1 MICIKCGRC
10 NSSLYTVYNKTNIK
24 LNECNRC
31 SNICDEYMERN
42 TFLIFINILF
52 LKPEVYRHI
61 IFNRLEYHDKFIHV
75 FFLKMII
82 LFLIINAYLHPNF
95 ESDHREG
102 GRTFSDFFLMNT
114 TFGENTQRSY
124 PTEYNCSSYTLFM
137 YKYDDKHKL
146 YGLYNIFNQSN
157 VPNLVNIHKNKF
169 LTCIFHNRFRDH
181 NVCILNRKY
190 EHTED
195 YDKRLIDLFLHNK
208 ESPGGKDVQLSR
220 WKAHLNSWKE
230 QQSSWKGQQSSWK
243 GQQSSWKGHL
253 SEGGKTPSESPSWT
267 NLLPFRD
274 AKKKLLQ
281 LVQRSLKYES
291 IFKLKKNHQLLRNDI
306 VTLKNAE
313 EYNSLFQITN
323 VLVYYHIDEH
333 KIVLETREKEAYNIH
348 YLLNFLWSIF
358 FYQKGSEKKNY
369 FKSEANSFVRK
380 ASTKGVCPD
389 PRKENFP
396 SNKCYDYELQDHPY
410 ENLNNSGDKLN
421 SLCRNIFKNI
431 DFTFHKNVDEIT
443 KKQNQKKKKFKIKQI
458 SMYSKLLFSDLDN
471 EKYIL
476 KICNSSFSF
485 KKLKSVVINYLVY
498 FLLLCIFT
506 YLLKLYQE
514 RKYRIRIT
522 MVKYNYLFMLFV
534 LSNYPLVIYFILKV
548 FNYNY
553 INIYLHVYT
562 ITCNT
567 IAYYIFISSDGNY
580 ICYSIFSVLASYL
593 LKNFLMLKLGDYL

>member
-31 SNICDEYMERN
+31 RNICDEYMEKN

-52 LKPEVYRHI
+52 LKPQVYRHI
-61 IFNRLEYHDKFIHV
+61 IFNRLKYHDKFIHV

-95 ESDHREG
+95 ENDHKEG
-102 GRTFSDFFLMNT
+102 GTFSDFFLKNS
-114 TFGENTQRSY
+114 TFGDSTQRNY
-124 PTEYNCSSYTLFM
+124 PNQYNCSSYTLFM

-181 NVCILNRKY
+181 NMCILNRKY

-195 YDKRLIDLFLHNK
+195 YDKHLIDLFLHNK
-208 ESPGGKDVQLSR
+208 ENYRREHV
-220 WKAHLNSWKE
+220 
-230 QQSSWKGQQSSWK
+230 QQSTWNAQLGM
-243 GQQSSWKGHL
+243 GDTLLH
-253 SEGGKTPSESPSWT
+253 GKSTSDTLNWT
-267 NLLPFRD
+267 KLHPFRD
-274 AKKKLLQ
+274 ATTWLSQ
-281 LVQRSLKYES
+281 LIQGSVKYKS

-313 EYNSLFQITN
+313 ERNSLFQIIN
-323 VLVYYHIDEH
+323 VLVYYHIDEY
-333 KIVLETREKEAYNIH
+333 KLVLETREKEAYNIH
-348 YLLNFLWSIF
+348 YLFKILRSIF
-358 FYQKGSEKKNY
+358 FYQKGSETKNY
-369 FKSEANSFVRK
+369 FKSETNSFVK
-380 ASTKGVCPD
+380 KPSTRDVCPD
-389 PRKENFP
+389 TTKEFFFSQNH
-396 SNKCYDYELQDHPY
+396 CYDCDLHGDRYEYVHR
-410 ENLNNSGDKLN
+410 SGDELN

-443 KKQNQKKKKFKIKQI
+443 KKQNQKKHKFKIKQI

-485 KKLKSVVINYLVY
+485 KKLKSMTINYMVY
-498 FLLLCIFT
+498 FLFLCIFT
-506 YLLKLYQE
+506 YILKLYQE
-514 RKYRIRIT
+514 KKYKIKIT

-562 ITCNT
+562 IICNT
-567 IAYYIFISSDGNY
+567 IAYHIFISNDGNY

-593 LKNFLMLKLGDYL
+593 LKNFLMIKIGHYI

>member
-10 NSSLYTVYNKTNIK
+10 NSSLYTVYDKTNIK

-31 SNICDEYMERN
+31 SNICDEYMEKN

-61 IFNRLEYHDKFIHV
+61 IFNRLKYHDKFIHV

-102 GRTFSDFFLMNT
+102 GIFSDYFLMNT
-114 TFGENTQRSY
+114 SFGESTQWNY

-146 YGLYNIFNQSN
+146 YGLYNIFNHSN

-208 ESPGGKDVQLSR
+208 ESYGGKHMQPST
-220 WKAHLNSWKE
+220 WKAQL
-230 QQSSWKGQQSSWK
+230 
-243 GQQSSWKGHL
+243 
-253 SEGGKTPSESPSWT
+253 TPK
-267 NLLPFRD
+267 R
-274 AKKKLLQ
+274 LLQ
-281 LVQRSLKYES
+281 LIQRSVKYES
-291 IFKLKKNHQLLRNDI
+291 IFKLKKNNQLLRNDI
-306 VTLKNAE
+306 VTLKNSE
-313 EYNSLFQITN
+313 ERNSLFQIIN

-333 KIVLETREKEAYNIH
+333 KLVLETREKEAYNIH
-348 YLLNFLWSIF
+348 YFVNFLRTIF
-358 FYQKGSEKKNY
+358 FYQKGREKKNY

-380 ASTKGVCPD
+380 PSSNGVCPD
-389 PRKENFP
+389 PRKEFFP
-396 SNKCYDYELQDHPY
+396 PNKCYDCDIHDDSYG
-410 ENLNNSGDKLN
+410 NLHNSGDELN

-431 DFTFHKNVDEIT
+431 DFTYHKNVDEIT
-443 KKQNQKKKKFKIKQI
+443 KKQNQKKHKFKIKQI

-485 KKLKSVVINYLVY
+485 KKLK
-498 FLLLCIFT
+498 
-506 YLLKLYQE
+506 
-514 RKYRIRIT
+514 
-522 MVKYNYLFMLFV
+522 
-534 LSNYPLVIYFILKV
+534 
-548 FNYNY
+548 
-553 INIYLHVYT
+553 
-562 ITCNT
+562 
-567 IAYYIFISSDGNY
+567 
-580 ICYSIFSVLASYL
+580 
-593 LKNFLMLKLGDYL
+593 

>member
-31 SNICDEYMERN
+31 SNICDEYMEKN

-61 IFNRLEYHDKFIHV
+61 IFNRLKYHDKFIHV

-95 ESDHREG
+95 ENDHREG
-102 GRTFSDFFLMNT
+102 GTFSDFFLNNT
-114 TFGENTQRSY
+114 TFGESTFRNY
-124 PTEYNCSSYTLFM
+124 PNQDNCSSYTLFM

-146 YGLYNIFNQSN
+146 YGLHNIFNQSN

-208 ESPGGKDVQLSR
+208 NYGGKDVQAS
-220 WKAHLNSWKE
+220 K
-230 QQSSWKGQQSSWK
+230 WKGQ
-243 GQQSSWKGHL
+243 L
-253 SEGGKTPSESPSWT
+253 SEGPTPPGEKSTSESPNWT
-267 NLLPFRD
+267 NLHPFVD
-274 AKKKLLQ
+274 AKKRLLKLI
-281 LVQRSLKYES
+281 QRSVKYES
-291 IFKLKKNHQLLRNDI
+291 IFKLRKNHQLLRNDI
-306 VTLKNAE
+306 VTLKNSE
-313 EYNSLFQITN
+313 ERNSLFQIIN
-323 VLVYYHIDEH
+323 VLVFYHIDEY
-333 KIVLETREKEAYNIH
+333 KLVLETREKEAYNIH
-348 YLLNFLWSIF
+348 YFFNFLRNIF
-358 FYQKGSEKKNY
+358 FYQKGRERKNY
-369 FKSEANSFVRK
+369 FKSESNAFVRK
-380 ASTKGVCPD
+380 FSTNGVCPD
-389 PRKENFP
+389 VREEFFSPQ
-396 SNKCYDYELQDHPY
+396 KCYDCDLHDDPFGNLQSSSADQ
-410 ENLNNSGDKLN
+410 LN

-443 KKQNQKKKKFKIKQI
+443 KKQNQKKNKFKIKQI

-485 KKLKSVVINYLVY
+485 KKLKSVTINYMVY

-506 YLLKLYQE
+506 YILKLYQE
-514 RKYRIRIT
+514 KKYRIKIT

-553 INIYLHVYT
+553 INIYLNVYT
-562 ITCNT
+562 IICNT
-567 IAYYIFISSDGNY
+567 IAYHIFISNDGNY

-593 LKNFLMLKLGDYL
+593 LKNFLMVKIGNYL